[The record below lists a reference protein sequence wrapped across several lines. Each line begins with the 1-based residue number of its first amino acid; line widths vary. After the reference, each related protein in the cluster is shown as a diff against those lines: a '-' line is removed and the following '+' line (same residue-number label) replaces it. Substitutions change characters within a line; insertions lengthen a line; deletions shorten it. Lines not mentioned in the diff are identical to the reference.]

1 MNIVRSAFPL
11 LLLVAGACGSSDS
24 ETPKAAPGAV
34 ERTVEELDRNEAA
47 ERAQTIRKLDRE
59 AEARA
64 DEAQRRIRESERQ
77 RLKQD

>member
-1 MNIVRSAFPL
+1 MNIVRTAFPML
-11 LLLVAGACGSSDS
+11 LLMAGACGPS
-24 ETPKAAPGAV
+24 ESEAPKAAPGAV
-34 ERTVEELDRNEAA
+34 ERTVAELDRNEAA

-64 DEAQRRIRESERQ
+64 AEAQRRIRASERQ

>member
-1 MNIVRSAFPL
+1 MNIARTAIPL
-11 LLLVAGACGSSDS
+11 LLLMTSACGPS

-34 ERTVEELDRNEAA
+34 ERTVAELNRSEAA

-64 DEAQRRIRESERQ
+64 DEAERRIRASERQ

>member
-1 MNIVRSAFPL
+1 MNIARTAFSL
-11 LLLVAGACGSSDS
+11 LLLTSAAACGPS

-59 AEARA
+59 ADVRA
-64 DEAQRRIRESERQ
+64 DKAERRIRKSEGQ
-77 RLKQD
+77 R

>member
-1 MNIVRSAFPL
+1 MNIARTAFPL
-11 LLLVAGACGSSDS
+11 LLLIAAGCGPS
-24 ETPKAAPGAV
+24 ETPKAPPGAV

-64 DEAQRRIRESERQ
+64 AEAQRRIRASERQ
-77 RLKQD
+77 QPKQD

>member
-1 MNIVRSAFPL
+1 MNIARTAFPL
-11 LLLVAGACGSSDS
+11 LLMMIAGCGTS

-34 ERTVEELDRNEAA
+34 EQTVAELDRNEAD

-59 AEARA
+59 AQARA
-64 DEAQRRIRESERQ
+64 DEAQRRIRASERQ

>member
-1 MNIVRSAFPL
+1 MKFANNAFHL
-11 LLLVAGACGSSDS
+11 LLLTSAAGCGPS

-34 ERTVEELDRNEAA
+34 ERTVAELDRNEAA
-47 ERAQTIRKLDRE
+47 ERAQTVRKLDRE

-64 DEAQRRIRESERQ
+64 DEAERRIRASERQ

>member
-1 MNIVRSAFPL
+1 MNITRTAFPL
-11 LLLVAGACGSSDS
+11 LLLIAGACGPSQS
-24 ETPKAAPGAV
+24 EPPQAAPGAV
-34 ERTVEELDRNEAA
+34 ERTVAELDRNEAA

-64 DEAQRRIRESERQ
+64 DEAERRITASERQ

>member
-1 MNIVRSAFPL
+1 MNIVRTALPL
-11 LLLVAGACGSSDS
+11 LLLMTAACGSS

-34 ERTVEELDRNEAA
+34 ERTVAELDRNEAA

-64 DEAQRRIRESERQ
+64 DEAQRRIKASERQ